1 MGLKTQRGGLHVQ
14 LATYARYTTPMSMS
28 KVLSSDSSEHSTPLS
43 SNKERPVGTSNL
55 NDAPLM
61 RSLSVLDNVEN
72 NEQLS
77 ARQPP
82 SPIVSR
88 GLISYSMSCFLR
100 NVSCK
105 KSQRVQLSGQAATAS
120 TSSSTYTR
128 RPSLTFQRQRQ
139 DQDQE
144 KQQSRRPPS
153 PESLARHGIKVRDF
167 AYESNLPMI
176 PSIPRVR
183 QLVAARPLKRT
194 KRYFEQPS
202 DVFTVDTPSQS
213 QSVAARSFQAS
224 SPSLGLDQPESANRS
239 QSKPLDRKST
249 EPVIFPEREAR
260 RPYRDVG
267 YADLSQIPSGSQAAQ
282 RSLHYPLTP
291 TRSTAIDR
299 ISAFS
304 PVSLPFPFP
313 PTRRLTTLG
322 GSQESESSTDT
333 PLVTPNGSLT
343 WPTITS
349 DATASQL
356 DRNNSSQAP
365 VLVHDT
371 TITYSQLGFPSPFS
385 QAPDSYSGAGTA
397 DADALGSPRPTEVA
411 SSPPQPPLD
420 EDDADDNYNARTSSS
435 PSRSPTRLSHAAQP
449 LSSSPLKS
457 STASGPRYFLRK
469 HGSPRQDHVSTPSP
483 HRRRRSS
490 MKAPAPYPVRVP
502 PAVRQAAHAAASG
515 SSGRSPRAKPLR
527 KTAL

>member
-1 MGLKTQRGGLHVQ
+1 MCL
-14 LATYARYTTPMSMS
+14 
-28 KVLSSDSSEHSTPLS
+28 
-43 SNKERPVGTSNL
+43 
-55 NDAPLM
+55 
-61 RSLSVLDNVEN
+61 
-72 NEQLS
+72 
-77 ARQPP
+77 
-82 SPIVSR
+82 
-88 GLISYSMSCFLR
+88 
-100 NVSCK
+100 CK
-105 KSQRVQLSGQAATAS
+105 KSQRGQPSGQAATAS
-120 TSSSTYTR
+120 TYTR
-128 RPSLTFQRQRQ
+128 RPSFAFQRQRQ

-167 AYESNLPMI
+167 AYESDLPMI

-202 DVFTVDTPSQS
+202 DVFTVDTRSQS
-213 QSVAARSFQAS
+213 QSVAAGSFQAS
-224 SPSLGLDQPESANRS
+224 SPSLVLDQRESAEGS
-239 QSKPLDRKST
+239 QSKPLERKST
-249 EPVIFPEREAR
+249 EPVIFPERESR

-267 YADLSQIPSGSQAAQ
+267 YADISQIPSGSQVAQ
-282 RSLHYPLTP
+282 RSLHDALTP
-291 TRSTAIDR
+291 TTPTAADR
-299 ISAFS
+299 VSAFS

-349 DATASQL
+349 DLTASQL
-356 DRNNSSQAP
+356 DHHNNSSQAP
-365 VLVHDT
+365 GLVHDT
-371 TITYSQLGFPSPFS
+371 TMTYSQLGFPPPFS

-397 DADALGSPRPTEVA
+397 DVDALGSPRPTEVG
-411 SSPPQPPLD
+411 SSPLRPSLE
-420 EDDADDNYNARTSSS
+420 EDDADDNHNAPTSSS
-435 PSRSPTRLSHAAQP
+435 PSPSPTRLSHAARP
-449 LSSSPLKS
+449 LTSLGSPLKS
-457 STASGPRYFLRK
+457 STASSGPRYFLRK

-483 HRRRRSS
+483 HRRRRPSV
-490 MKAPAPYPVRVP
+490 KAPAPYPVRAP
-502 PAVRQAAHAAASG
+502 PATRQAAHAAASG

>member
-1 MGLKTQRGGLHVQ
+1 M
-14 LATYARYTTPMSMS
+14 PMSMS
-28 KVLSSDSSEHSTPLS
+28 KVPSSDSSEHSTPLS
-43 SNKERPVGTSNL
+43 SNQERPVRTSNFL

-61 RSLSVLDNVEN
+61 RSLSVLDDIEN

-82 SPIVSR
+82 SPTVSR

-100 NVSCK
+100 DVSCK
-105 KSQRVQLSGQAATAS
+105 KSQRGQPSGQAATPS

-128 RPSLTFQRQRQ
+128 RPSLPFQWQRQG
-139 DQDQE
+139 QDQE
-144 KQQSRRPPS
+144 KQQSRRTPS

-183 QLVAARPLKRT
+183 QLVTARPLKRT

-202 DVFTVDTPSQS
+202 DVLTVDTPSQS
-213 QSVAARSFQAS
+213 QSVAAGSFQAS
-224 SPSLGLDQPESANRS
+224 SPSLVLDQRESADRF
-239 QSKPLDRKST
+239 QSNSLERKST
-249 EPVIFPEREAR
+249 EPVIFPERESG

-267 YADLSQIPSGSQAAQ
+267 YADFSQIPSGSQAAQ
-282 RSLHYPLTP
+282 TNLRHTLTP
-291 TRSTAIDR
+291 ATPTAVDR

-349 DATASQL
+349 DLTASQL
-356 DRNNSSQAP
+356 DHNNSSQAP
-365 VLVHDT
+365 VLVHNT
-371 TITYSQLGFPSPFS
+371 TAAYSQLGFPPPIS

-397 DADALGSPRPTEVA
+397 DAHALGSPRPTEAA

-420 EDDADDNYNARTSSS
+420 EDAADDNHNARTSSS
-435 PSRSPTRLSHAAQP
+435 PSPSPTRLSHAARP
-449 LSSSPLKS
+449 PTSLGLPPKS

-469 HGSPRQDHVSTPSP
+469 HGSPRQDYVSAPSP

-490 MKAPAPYPVRVP
+490 VKAPAPYPVRVP
-502 PAVRQAAHAAASG
+502 PATRQAAHAAASG

>member
-1 MGLKTQRGGLHVQ
+1 MGLTSQRGGLHVQ
-14 LATYARYTTPMSMS
+14 SESATYARYTTSMSMS
-28 KVLSSDSSEHSTPLS
+28 KVLSSDSNEHSTPLS
-43 SNKERPVGTSNL
+43 SNKERPVGTSSNL
-55 NDAPLM
+55 NVQDAQLM
-61 RSLSVLDNVEN
+61 RSLSVLDNIDN

-77 ARQPP
+77 TRQPP
-82 SPIVSR
+82 SPTVSR

-105 KSQRVQLSGQAATAS
+105 KSQRGQPSGQAATAS
-120 TSSSTYTR
+120 TYTR
-128 RPSLTFQRQRQ
+128 RPSFAFQRQRQ

-153 PESLARHGIKVRDF
+153 PDSLARHGIKVRDF
-167 AYESNLPMI
+167 AYESDLPTI

-202 DVFTVDTPSQS
+202 DVFTADTRSQS
-213 QSVAARSFQAS
+213 QSVAARSFQVS
-224 SPSLGLDQPESANRS
+224 SSSLVLDQRECADGS
-239 QSKPLDRKST
+239 QSKPLERKST
-249 EPVIFPEREAR
+249 EPVIFPEQESR

-282 RSLHYPLTP
+282 RSLHHALTP
-291 TRSTAIDR
+291 PTPTAADGV
-299 ISAFS
+299 SAFS

-313 PTRRLTTLG
+313 PTRRLTKLG

-349 DATASQL
+349 DLTASQL
-356 DRNNSSQAP
+356 DHNNSSQAP
-365 VLVHDT
+365 AFVHDT
-371 TITYSQLGFPSPFS
+371 TMTYSQLGFPPPFS
-385 QAPDSYSGAGTA
+385 QAPDSHSGAGTA
-397 DADALGSPRPTEVA
+397 DADALGSPRPTEVG
-411 SSPPQPPLD
+411 SSPLRPSLE
-420 EDDADDNYNARTSSS
+420 EDDAAADENHNARTSSS
-435 PSRSPTRLSHAAQP
+435 PSPSPTRLSHATR
-449 LSSSPLKS
+449 PLKS
-457 STASGPRYFLRK
+457 STPSSGPRYFLRK

-490 MKAPAPYPVRVP
+490 VKAPAPYPVRPP
-502 PAVRQAAHAAASG
+502 PATRQAAHAAASG